1 MRFLLR
7 NIVLVSAFAVLLL
20 AGCNEKDGKVIPRGT
35 LAEIYAEMLVVDQWI
50 ANDMSLKRQADTS
63 FVYAPILEKYGY
75 TPDDYRKSVD
85 HYMHDPERYSRILR
99 TSAEILG
106 ERLSEL
112 KIEKARLDR
121 IAGIKVYESDLTPED
136 FAWYL
141 RDSLIMYHDSMSF
154 EADSLKMIYRLIP
167 HETSDTLYEG
177 VAMVIKVD
185 SLAVSDSISLD
196 SLSVVADSLAAVDS
210 VAVKDSTMKSF
221 KKVELKDVDAV
232 EDSLLTRT
240 KTMKPEKLKGLKLKR
255 LKPAPDSGMKKE

>member
-50 ANDMSLKRQADTS
+50 ANDLSLKRQADTS

-121 IAGIKVYESDLTPED
+121 IAGIKVYESDLKPED
-136 FAWYL
+136 FALYL
-141 RDSLIMYHDSMSF
+141 RDSLIMYHDSLSF

-167 HETSDTLYEG
+167 HETSDTVYEG
-177 VAMVIKVD
+177 VAMVIKV
-185 SLAVSDSISLD
+185 D

-221 KKVELKDVDAV
+221 KKVELKDFDAV

-240 KTMKPEKLKGLKLKR
+240 KPMKPEKLKGLKLKR

>member
-20 AGCNEKDGKVIPRGT
+20 AGCNEKNGKVIPRGT

-50 ANDMSLKRQADTS
+50 ASDLSLKRQADTS

-136 FAWYL
+136 FALYL
-141 RDSLIMYHDSMSF
+141 RDSLIMYHDSLSF

-167 HETSDTLYEG
+167 HETSDTVYEG
-177 VAMVIKVD
+177 VAMVIKV
-185 SLAVSDSISLD
+185 D

-221 KKVELKDVDAV
+221 RKVELKDVDAV

-240 KTMKPEKLKGLKLKR
+240 KPMKPEKLKGLKLKR

>member
-50 ANDMSLKRQADTS
+50 ANDLSLKRQADTS

-121 IAGIKVYESDLTPED
+121 IAGIKVYESDLKPED
-136 FAWYL
+136 FALYL
-141 RDSLIMYHDSMSF
+141 RDSLIMYHDSLSF

-167 HETSDTLYEG
+167 HETSDTVYEG
-177 VAMVIKVD
+177 VAMVIKV
-185 SLAVSDSISLD
+185 D

-221 KKVELKDVDAV
+221 RKVELKDFDAV

-240 KTMKPEKLKGLKLKR
+240 KPMKQEKLKGLKLKR

>member
-1 MRFLLR
+1 M
-7 NIVLVSAFAVLLL
+7 LVSAFAVLLL

-50 ANDMSLKRQADTS
+50 ANDLSLKRQADTS

-136 FAWYL
+136 FALYL
-141 RDSLIMYHDSMSF
+141 RDSLIMYHDSLSF

-167 HETSDTLYEG
+167 HETSDTVYEG
-177 VAMVIKVD
+177 VAMVIKV
-185 SLAVSDSISLD
+185 
-196 SLSVVADSLAAVDS
+196 DSLAAVDS

-240 KTMKPEKLKGLKLKR
+240 KPMKQDKLKGLKVKR

>member
-50 ANDMSLKRQADTS
+50 ANDLSLKRQADTS

-136 FAWYL
+136 FALYL
-141 RDSLIMYHDSMSF
+141 RDSLIMYHDSLTF

-167 HETSDTLYEG
+167 HETSDTVYEG
-177 VAMVIKVD
+177 VAMVIKV
-185 SLAVSDSISLD
+185 D

-240 KTMKPEKLKGLKLKR
+240 KPMKPEKLKGLKLKR

>member
-50 ANDMSLKRQADTS
+50 ANDLSLKRQADTS

-136 FAWYL
+136 FALYL
-141 RDSLIMYHDSMSF
+141 RDSLIMYHDSLSF

-167 HETSDTLYEG
+167 HETSDTVYEG
-177 VAMVIKVD
+177 VAMVIKV
-185 SLAVSDSISLD
+185 
-196 SLSVVADSLAAVDS
+196 DSLAAVDS

-240 KTMKPEKLKGLKLKR
+240 KPMKQDKLKGLKVKR

>member
-7 NIVLVSAFAVLLL
+7 NIMLVSAFAVLLL

-50 ANDMSLKRQADTS
+50 ASDLSLKRQADTS

-136 FAWYL
+136 FALYL
-141 RDSLIMYHDSMSF
+141 RDSLIMYHDSLSF

-167 HETSDTLYEG
+167 HETSDTVYEG
-177 VAMVIKVD
+177 VAMVIKV
-185 SLAVSDSISLD
+185 D

-240 KTMKPEKLKGLKLKR
+240 KPMKPEKLKGLKLKR

>member
-20 AGCNEKDGKVIPRGT
+20 AACNEKDGKVIPRGT

-50 ANDMSLKRQADTS
+50 ANDLSLKRQADTS

-136 FAWYL
+136 FALYL
-141 RDSLIMYHDSMSF
+141 RDSLIMYHDSLSF

-167 HETSDTLYEG
+167 HETSDTVYEG
-177 VAMVIKVD
+177 VAMVIKV
-185 SLAVSDSISLD
+185 D

-221 KKVELKDVDAV
+221 KKVELKDFDAV

-240 KTMKPEKLKGLKLKR
+240 KPMKPEKLKGLKLKR

>member
-1 MRFLLR
+1 M
-7 NIVLVSAFAVLLL
+7 LVSAFAVLLL

-50 ANDMSLKRQADTS
+50 ASDLSLKRQADTS

-136 FAWYL
+136 FALYL
-141 RDSLIMYHDSMSF
+141 RDSLIMYHDSLSF

-167 HETSDTLYEG
+167 HETSDTVYEG
-177 VAMVIKVD
+177 VAMVIKV
-185 SLAVSDSISLD
+185 D

-240 KTMKPEKLKGLKLKR
+240 KPMKPEKLKGLKLKR

>member
-35 LAEIYAEMLVVDQWI
+35 MAEIYAEMLVVDQWI
-50 ANDMSLKRQADTS
+50 ANDLSLKRQADTS

-136 FAWYL
+136 FALYL
-141 RDSLIMYHDSMSF
+141 RDSLIMYHDSLSF

-167 HETSDTLYEG
+167 HETSDTVYEG
-177 VAMVIKVD
+177 VAMVIKV
-185 SLAVSDSISLD
+185 D

-240 KTMKPEKLKGLKLKR
+240 KPMKPEKLKGLKLKR

>member
-136 FAWYL
+136 FALYL
-141 RDSLIMYHDSMSF
+141 RDSLIMYHDSLTF

-167 HETSDTLYEG
+167 HETSDTVYEG
-177 VAMVIKVD
+177 VAMVIKV
-185 SLAVSDSISLD
+185 D

-240 KTMKPEKLKGLKLKR
+240 KPMKPEKLKGLKLKR